1 MDLIHDNLRKVF
13 SHYLF
18 TALGS
23 SVIVSIYS
31 SVDIICVGH
40 YCGPVGTA
48 AISCVNP
55 LWSVMIAPGLLF
67 GVGGAIRM
75 TNRRGAG
82 DPETGSEYFTAALA
96 AGFFISLL
104 MTAFFLFRLD
114 AMLRFFGADDT
125 LLPYARS
132 YAKWIALSVPSFFMG
147 SLLSS
152 FVRNDGAPGLCT
164 AAILTGGIL
173 NMFGDVYFVFDFGL
187 GMGMSGAGLATALGQ
202 TVAVLL
208 ICSYF
213 FRKKCALRLKRCA
226 DLFRKLG
233 RIIAS
238 GFAIAVVDLTFGV
251 TVVLFNRQIMR
262 YAGAS
267 ELAIFGTVSNIAIL
281 FQSLFYGVGQA
292 VQPITSANFGAG
304 DMSRVRGMRGI
315 YLLTSAA
322 MSGLFFALAEAFP
335 KVFLKIY
342 MSVDNTILVMGSRA
356 LRIYAVSFLFMGVNV
371 VSTYFLESILH
382 SRQSL
387 VISLSRGMVLAAVF
401 AFLLPALFGIH
412 SIWFAMPA
420 AEFLTFL
427 YAGYSVKYAPELQ

>member
-75 TNRRGAG
+75 TNRHGAG

-104 MTAFFLFRLD
+104 MTAFFLFQLD

-173 NMFGDVYFVFDFGL
+173 NMLGDVYFVFDFGL

-213 FRKKCALRLKRCA
+213 FRKKCALRLKRCT

-401 AFLLPALFGIH
+401 AFLLPALFGIQ

>member
-96 AGFFISLL
+96 VGFFISLL

-213 FRKKCALRLKRCA
+213 FRKKCALRLKRCT

-281 FQSLFYGVGQA
+281 FQLLFYGVGQA

-356 LRIYAVSFLFMGVNV
+356 LKIYAVSFLFMGVNV